1 MAKPLST
8 ERATNAR
15 GGDLIA
21 SALRTLEAGSGGIT
35 ALSAAIHDGLGTTFI
50 AAVDLISAARGR
62 LIVTGMGKSGHVG
75 RKIAATFAS
84 TGTPAFFVHPS
95 EASHGDLGMITPD
108 DAIMALSWSGETAEL
123 KDLIDYSRRF
133 RIGLIAV
140 TAVTDSTLGRAADVV
155 LAMPQAR
162 EACPHN
168 LAPTTSTLM
177 QAALGDALAIALLES
192 RGFTAIDF
200 GHFHPGE
207 ASHGDLGMIT
217 PRQDVIMAL
226 SWSGETAELKDLID
240 YSRRFG
246 IGLIAITA
254 NIESTLARAADVVLT
269 LPQAREACPHNLAP
283 TTSSLMQLALGDAL
297 AIALLESRGF
307 TAIDFGKLHPAGRL
321 GAMLKFVRNVMHG
334 DPPLATLG
342 SKMSEALVEMTRK
355 GFGCIG
361 IIDANRRLVG
371 IITDGDLRRHMRS
384 NLPEARVED
393 VMTKAPKT
401 VRPDQLASEALEI
414 LNSSKITALIVA
426 AGGKP
431 VGIVHVHDLLRAGV
445 A

>member
-8 ERATNAR
+8 ERATNTR

-192 RGFTAIDF
+192 RGFTAVDF
-200 GHFHPGE
+200 GHFHPG
-207 ASHGDLGMIT
+207 
-217 PRQDVIMAL
+217 
-226 SWSGETAELKDLID
+226 
-240 YSRRFG
+240 
-246 IGLIAITA
+246 
-254 NIESTLARAADVVLT
+254 
-269 LPQAREACPHNLAP
+269 
-283 TTSSLMQLALGDAL
+283 
-297 AIALLESRGF
+297 
-307 TAIDFGKLHPAGRL
+307 GRL
-321 GAMLKFVRNVMHG
+321 GAMLKFVRDIMHTG
-334 DPPLATLG
+334 AEIPLAAVG
-342 SKMSEALVEMTRK
+342 ARMSEAIAEMTAK
-355 GFGCIG
+355 TFGCVG
-361 IIDANRRLVG
+361 ITDRRGHLVG
-371 IITDGDLRRHMRS
+371 IITDGDLRRHMS
-384 NLPEARVED
+384 ANLLDLAVEE
-393 VMTKAPKT
+393 VMTPKPRT
-401 VRPDQLASEALEI
+401 VRPDQLVSEALEL
-414 LNSSKITALIVA
+414 LNSSKKTQLMVVD
-426 AGGKP
+426 GGKP
-431 VGIVHVHDLLRAGV
+431 VGVVHFHDLLRAGV

>member
-35 ALSAAIHDGLGTTFI
+35 ALSAAIHDGLGTAFI

-200 GHFHPGE
+200 GHFHPG
-207 ASHGDLGMIT
+207 
-217 PRQDVIMAL
+217 
-226 SWSGETAELKDLID
+226 
-240 YSRRFG
+240 
-246 IGLIAITA
+246 
-254 NIESTLARAADVVLT
+254 
-269 LPQAREACPHNLAP
+269 
-283 TTSSLMQLALGDAL
+283 
-297 AIALLESRGF
+297 
-307 TAIDFGKLHPAGRL
+307 GRL
-321 GAMLKFVRNVMHG
+321 GAMLKFVRDIMHTG
-334 DPPLATLG
+334 AEIPLATVG
-342 SKMSEALVEMTRK
+342 ARMSEAIAEMTAK
-355 GFGCIG
+355 TFGCVG
-361 IIDANRRLVG
+361 ITDRRGHLVG
-371 IITDGDLRRHMRS
+371 IITDGDLRRHMS
-384 NLPEARVED
+384 ANLLDLAVEE
-393 VMTKAPKT
+393 VMTPQPRT
-401 VRPDQLASEALEI
+401 VRPDQLVSEALEL
-414 LNSSKITALIVA
+414 LNSSKKTQLMVVD
-426 AGGKP
+426 GGKP
-431 VGIVHVHDLLRAGV
+431 VGVVHFHDLLRAGV

>member
-133 RIGLIAV
+133 KIGLIAV

-200 GHFHPGE
+200 GHFHPG
-207 ASHGDLGMIT
+207 
-217 PRQDVIMAL
+217 
-226 SWSGETAELKDLID
+226 
-240 YSRRFG
+240 
-246 IGLIAITA
+246 
-254 NIESTLARAADVVLT
+254 
-269 LPQAREACPHNLAP
+269 
-283 TTSSLMQLALGDAL
+283 
-297 AIALLESRGF
+297 
-307 TAIDFGKLHPAGRL
+307 GRL
-321 GAMLKFVRNVMHG
+321 GAMLKFVRDIMHTG
-334 DPPLATLG
+334 AEIPLAAVG
-342 SKMSEALVEMTRK
+342 ARMSEAIAEMTAK
-355 GFGCIG
+355 TFGCVG
-361 IIDANRRLVG
+361 ITDRRGHLVG
-371 IITDGDLRRHMRS
+371 IITDGDLRRHMS
-384 NLPEARVED
+384 ANLLDLAVEE
-393 VMTKAPKT
+393 VMTPQPRT
-401 VRPDQLASEALEI
+401 VRPDQLVSEALEL
-414 LNSSKITALIVA
+414 LNSSKKTQLMVVD
-426 AGGKP
+426 GGKP
-431 VGIVHVHDLLRAGV
+431 VGVVHFHDLLRAGV